1 MPVMHQRKTCVI
13 VGAGVSGL
21 VQAAE
26 LIRRGV
32 LKHEQLAILER
43 AEDYGG
49 VWKAA
54 IYVSDRSP
62 RRHGHV
68 ADSRSLEQPAMPS
81 EFSTRSAGSKTRVRY
96 CRAFGSKRSNNL
108 QIGVAYSQQAK
119 NSSPTTTASQTT
131 FACGKAHS
139 SVTA

>member
-1 MPVMHQRKTCVI
+1 MPTLKQRKTCVI

-32 LKHEQLAILER
+32 LKHGQLLILER

-54 IYVSDRSP
+54 TYVSTCSLQK
-62 RRHGHV
+62 HG
-68 ADSRSLEQPAMPS
+68 
-81 EFSTRSAGSKTRVRY
+81 
-96 CRAFGSKRSNNL
+96 
-108 QIGVAYSQQAK
+108 
-119 NSSPTTTASQTT
+119 
-131 FACGKAHS
+131 
-139 SVTA
+139 

>member
-1 MPVMHQRKTCVI
+1 MLQQRKTCVI
-13 VGAGVSGL
+13 IGAGVSGL

-54 IYVSDRSP
+54 TYVSKGSL
-62 RRHGHV
+62 RRHV
-68 ADSRSLEQPAMPS
+68 YIADSRSLERRVMPS
-81 EFSTRSAGSKTRVRY
+81 ESFTRSAGSKIPVR
-96 CRAFGSKRSNNL
+96 SV
-108 QIGVAYSQQAK
+108 GVLKERGA
-119 NSSPTTTASQTT
+119 NTL
-131 FACGKAHS
+131 
-139 SVTA
+139 